1 MNQIEQMPVP
11 TNQPF
16 TNNSRVVGCTSRAIA
31 GPTPMMHVARHTLCI
46 FVVSMAMCCLNAQ
59 ATLFFNDAFDYSPGN
74 LGSVGSSAGWQNS
87 NVGVTVTTNSL
98 DGTGL
103 GLPASTAHK
112 VTTTTGSTS
121 GTYNQF
127 SSGIITGAVYY
138 SFLMRVNS
146 TAGLDAAG
154 KVLTGLIR
162 AGSQS
167 SYYVD
172 AVLRLEGGQVRLG
185 LSKLRAVTNWFA
197 TPLSVGSTYF
207 VVLKY
212 EFVAGSNNDNVSL
225 WVNPT
230 LGSNTEPTPDITF
243 STGSDGNN
251 STGIGRCFI
260 YGGTSVD
267 LDEIRIASTW
277 HEAAPLGVQPPPA
290 VPVITGVFLTP
301 DGLVLCG
308 SNGPPGGSFDLL
320 ASDSISVPIEQWTE
334 VGSENFRSD
343 GSFCVTNPVWRGEEM
358 KFYRLRVAG
367 QAGPAAPEIIVQPE
381 SRTNYVGTTAT
392 FSVVATGA
400 TPLFYQ
406 WYFNGTVPLPGAT
419 ASVLNLTNVQPE
431 HAGQYTVVITNV
443 AGAVTSQVATL
454 TVLILEVPP
463 SITVH
468 PQSQAVREG
477 ATATFTVVAD
487 GPGPLCYQWYRVPE
501 TPLPGRTNSTLTLDN
516 VTTNDAGGYFVVVTN
531 LYGAVTSAVATLT
544 VTPAAG
550 LPDFRHVGFADVGF
564 NLTGGE
570 GGQVVTVTTGAEL
583 QAYAD
588 SNNRYVIYVSGTL
601 YVTGMD
607 THVRSHKTIIGL
619 GTNATLVGGG
629 LYMYNSSNIIVR
641 NLTICN
647 STDDNIGI
655 TSGANHIWIDHCT
668 IYDSADGGIDIAKGA
683 DYVTVSWC
691 RFYYTNTANTH
702 RFVCLVGAS
711 DGDGDR
717 DMGRLHVTF
726 HHNWWDRLCIERMPS
741 LRYGRAHVFNNY
753 YNAPGNNYCV
763 RTRLYAESRI
773 ENNWFENVQNPWEV
787 YITTGTPGKV
797 YATGNRF
804 VNVTWYEN
812 PADGRIVPPG
822 TDDVFTPPYSY
833 MLDPVDDVPATVMEH
848 AGAGR
853 GPFAP

>member
-1 MNQIEQMPVP
+1 MLPNQRSIDNPHGAFGV
-11 TNQPF
+11 
-16 TNNSRVVGCTSRAIA
+16 SRACA
-31 GPTPMMHVARHTLCI
+31 GQTRLTHTARRILCI
-46 FVVSMAMCCLNAQ
+46 FVVSMAMCCFNAH
-59 ATLFFNDAFDYSPGN
+59 ATLYFSDAFDYSSGN
-74 LGSVGSSAGWQNS
+74 LGSVGTSGGWQNS
-87 NVGVTVTTNSL
+87 NVGVTVTTNTL

-103 GLPASTAHK
+103 GLPASHGNK
-112 VTTTTGSTS
+112 VTTTTSSTS
-121 GTYNQF
+121 GTYSQF
-127 SSGIITGAVYY
+127 SSGIVTGAVYY

-146 TAGLDAAG
+146 TAGLDSAG

-172 AVLRLEGGQVRLG
+172 AVLRLDGGQVRLG
-185 LSKLRAVTNWFA
+185 LAKLRAVTNWA
-197 TPLSVGSTYF
+197 NVPLSVGSTYF

-212 EFVAGSNNDNVSL
+212 EFVSGSNNDTVSL

-230 LGSNTEPTPDITF
+230 SGGNSEPTPDITF

-277 HEAAPLGVQPPPA
+277 QEAAPPGVQPPPS
-290 VPVITGVFLTP
+290 VPVITGVFLSP
-301 DGLVLCG
+301 ERLVLCG
-308 SNGPPGGSFDLL
+308 SNGPPGASFELL
-320 ASDSISVPIEQWTE
+320 ASGNISVPIEQWTE
-334 VGSENFRSD
+334 VSSDNFRSD
-343 GSFCVTNPVWRGEEM
+343 GSFCVTNSVWPGEEM
-358 KFYRLRVAG
+358 KFYRVRVAD
-367 QAGPAAPEIIVQPE
+367 QPGPAAPEIVVQPE
-381 SRTNYVGTTAT
+381 SRTNYVGSTAT

-406 WYFNGTVPLPGAT
+406 WYFNGTVPLAGGT
-419 ASVLNLTNVQPE
+419 SSTLVLTNVQPG
-431 HAGQYTVVITNV
+431 HAGQYSVVVTNV

-454 TVLILEVPP
+454 TVIVLQVPP
-463 SITVH
+463 TITTQ
-468 PQSQAVREG
+468 PQNQIAPAG
-477 ATATFTVVAD
+477 ATATFTVAAD
-487 GPGPLCYQWYRVPE
+487 GPGPISYQWYFAPD
-501 TPLPGRTNSTLTLDN
+501 TTLSDRTNAVLVLEN
-516 VTTNDAGGYFVVVTN
+516 VTTNDAGGYFVVVAN
-531 LYGAVTSAVATLT
+531 PYGAVTSAVAILT
-544 VTPAAG
+544 VTTNAAS
-550 LPDFRHVGFADVGF
+550 PNFDHVGFANVGF

-583 QAYAD
+583 KTYTD
-588 SNNRYVIYVSGTL
+588 SNNKYVIYVSGTL
-601 YVTGMD
+601 YVSGMD

-641 NLTICN
+641 NLTIKN

-668 IYDSADGGIDIAKGA
+668 LLDAADGLLDIAKGA
-683 DYVTVSWC
+683 DYITVSWC
-691 RFYYTNTANTH
+691 KFYYTDPANTH
-702 RFVCLVGAS
+702 RFACLVGAS
-711 DGDGDR
+711 DGDRDR
-717 DMGRLHVTF
+717 DMDRLHVTF
-726 HHNWWDRLCIERMPS
+726 HHNMWGQLCIERMPS

-753 YNAPGNNYCV
+753 YNCPGNNYCV

-797 YATGNRF
+797 FATGNRF

-822 TDDVFTPPYSY
+822 TDTVFLPPYSY
-833 MLDPVDDVPATVMEH
+833 TLDPADNVPAVVIEH